1 VKQGVPRVVI
11 DAKNTSNECPKCN
24 HRGLEKNSYRRLRC
38 LELGFGGDRNVI
50 AKLNIRRR
58 ALKILELP
66 REL

>member
-1 VKQGVPRVVI
+1 MLR
-11 DAKNTSNECPKCN
+11 TSNECPKCN
-24 HRGLEKNSYRRLRC
+24 HRGLEENSYRRLRC